1 MNLIIT
7 GNPGVG
13 KHTIADE
20 MMKTGDYDLFDIN
33 KIAFESKNIEKDESS
48 VEVDVENLKNHLKNK
63 LSKKSLIVGH
73 LAPYVVNKSDIDLVI
88 VLRKNPYKLAETY
101 ELRRYSKEKIKE
113 NLGSEILGIITHDS
127 LLEFGSEKTFQVDV
141 TSKTPNQVLEKI
153 QTIIKEQNHNDEID
167 WLSEIESNLLNLRK
181 DTMEEHFSHIQTLS
195 LLIICSICIL
205 FLI

>member
-1 MNLIIT
+1 MMLFMNLIIT

-13 KHTIADE
+13 KHTIATE
-20 MMKTGDYDLFDIN
+20 IIKNEDYDLIDIN
-33 KIAFESKNIEKDESS
+33 KIAIESNYTKKDDIGI
-48 VEVDVENLKNHLKNK
+48 EVDIQSLKTDLNK
-63 LSKKSLIVGH
+63 IISKKSLIVGH

-167 WLSEIESNLLNLRK
+167 WLSEIHQNDDLRK
-181 DTMEEHFSHIQTLS
+181 FFDY
-195 LLIICSICIL
+195 
-205 FLI
+205 

>member
-1 MNLIIT
+1 MHMVGRRARFRSNGFMNLIIT
-7 GNPGVG
+7 GIPCVG
-13 KHTIADE
+13 KQTIADE

-167 WLSEIESNLLNLRK
+167 WLSEIHQNDDLRK
-181 DTMEEHFSHIQTLS
+181 FFDY
-195 LLIICSICIL
+195 
-205 FLI
+205 

>member
-88 VLRKNPYKLAETY
+88 VC
-101 ELRRYSKEKIKE
+101 
-113 NLGSEILGIITHDS
+113 
-127 LLEFGSEKTFQVDV
+127 LLY
-141 TSKTPNQVLEKI
+141 TSPSPRDGL
-153 QTIIKEQNHNDEID
+153 
-167 WLSEIESNLLNLRK
+167 LSRMPS
-181 DTMEEHFSHIQTLS
+181 SA
-195 LLIICSICIL
+195 
-205 FLI
+205 